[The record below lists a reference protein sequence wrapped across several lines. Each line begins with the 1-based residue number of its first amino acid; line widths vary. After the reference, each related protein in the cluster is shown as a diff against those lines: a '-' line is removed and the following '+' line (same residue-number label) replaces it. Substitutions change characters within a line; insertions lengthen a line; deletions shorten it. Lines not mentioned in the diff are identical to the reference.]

1 MFGCDLLAMTD
12 TTNPSA
18 PGRRI
23 LIVGTSGSGK
33 TTLARELGQRLD
45 IPHYELDA
53 LHWGP
58 DWTSTPAAELRLRV
72 AKATAGDAWVI
83 DGNYSKTQD
92 IIIARA
98 NTIIWLDYALP
109 VIMWQLLGRTIGRA
123 VTQEE
128 LWAGNR
134 ESLRTTFC
142 SRDSILLWAL
152 QTYRRRRRQY
162 LAMMADYSHSY
173 LTFIHLRSPRE
184 MRVWLD
190 NLRLKSAAAM
200 QSRLEAD

>member
-1 MFGCDLLAMTD
+1 MTD
-12 TTNPSA
+12 TINSSA

-33 TTLARELGQRLD
+33 TTLACELGLRLD

-58 DWTSTPAAELRLRV
+58 NWTSTPTEELCLRV
-72 AKATAGDAWVI
+72 AKATTGDAWVI

-92 IIIARA
+92 VTIARA
-98 NTIIWLDYALP
+98 DTIIWLDYALP
-109 VIMWQLLGRTIGRA
+109 VIMWQLLRRTIRRA

-152 QTYRRRRRQY
+152 QTYQRRRRQY
-162 LAMMADYSHSY
+162 TAMMADSSYAY
-173 LTFIHLRSPRE
+173 LTFVHLRSPRE
-184 MRVWLD
+184 MRAWLEGD
-190 NLRLKSAAAM
+190 LRAIS
-200 QSRLEAD
+200 D